1 MAAALA
7 KFAKTPFSATFT
19 AQGGTVYP
27 SSYTNAHGLENGW
40 RISGSSI
47 MPPAGET
54 RFRATVHPLTG
65 SGKPTVSVRYPSG
78 MKDSGR
84 AVEHVEG
91 AVIYFAPRISTMA
104 AGDTGLII
112 IEPI

>member
-1 MAAALA
+1 MIAVSRLA
-7 KFAKTPFSATFT
+7 KAPFSATFT
-19 AQGGTVYP
+19 APGGTTYP
-27 SSYTNAHGLENGW
+27 STLSNVRGLENGW
-40 RISGSSI
+40 RVSGASVI
-47 MPPAGET
+47 PPAGET

-91 AVIYFAPRISTMA
+91 VVNYFVATISSMA

-112 IEPI
+112 IESF